1 MTSKFLPAAQ
11 RLGLRLLNICQQDT
25 ILKFGHGKVI
35 ILSFRVRITLIWLIP
50 ITYHQFHCFPLFQLL
65 LITSQPPVDHHGP
78 FVGKFRIKLKIS
90 NIPAIFFRGNTYSAK
105 RHHQEALF
113 HLLQALKALHV
124 LDYYSKGNTPIKKSP
139 RKNLTLLGYYQAIPK
154 FLS

>member
-1 MTSKFLPAAQ
+1 M
-11 RLGLRLLNICQQDT
+11 
-25 ILKFGHGKVI
+25 
-35 ILSFRVRITLIWLIP
+35 
-50 ITYHQFHCFPLFQLL
+50 Y
-65 LITSQPPVDHHGP
+65 SQPPVDHHGP
-78 FVGKFRIKLKIS
+78 FGFSCGKISNKLKIS

-124 LDYYSKGNTPIKKSP
+124 LDYYSKGNAPIKKSP

-154 FLS
+154 FPT